1 MPNIRKSFHFREGV
15 QVDDEVLV
23 VRGSRV
29 GIGTTVPDEALDVR
43 GDAKVTG
50 IATVNNIFS
59 SGISTLTELRIG
71 TGITVS
77 SSSGIVSATKFVG
90 DGSLLTS
97 LPTSAWTSYGSTGI
111 YNHSNIG
118 VGTAFPTRDLQIG
131 ADPYAQSTLSGVG
144 IGSDGNIKASGIV
157 TASSFVGDITG
168 DLTGEVNAGSLDTN
182 ANGVVVTGDLSVSGV
197 STFSADVKF
206 VGSSYEAIW
215 NKTNNAFELND
226 DVKLKLGGSGDLQI
240 YHENDVSLIRDT
252 RAGVGATL
260 AIGADKL
267 FLRNKDG
274 NENYL
279 EATDNG
285 SVKIYYDFLPKLET
299 SGVGVTITSQLDVG
313 NVIAS
318 SGYAGVS
325 GITTVG
331 VSTTGI
337 TTTGGRLFTADDIK
351 SGNGLEVTGVSTFN
365 NDVEFLGV
373 AVTTPVPV
381 LWDSSQGALEF
392 RQDTKATFGNTRQ
405 FQIVQDSQY
414 SKITSTATELRLQ
427 TSVIRFT
434 NPDGTQT
441 LADFT
446 AGGGSYLRHNNQVR
460 LSTTENGVQLTGITT
475 STGRVD
481 VSVGGTAFTALP
493 TGRVGV
499 GTAIPGV
506 DLQIKKPV
514 SSTLELISDTG
525 TSTISIG
532 NSVGAGNSS
541 AQIKFGNGSLEFF
554 NKDLGS
560 VNMYLHSGS
569 AGVGTGRFDW
579 LYGQGNDELMCLTHE
594 KKLGI
599 GITNPSNNLH
609 VVGTSTVTSHSY
621 VGGNLHVDGTI
632 YGTVN
637 FPTIL
642 NSIQINNTSGL
653 STFHNVTIG
662 NVGNISSIGINNN
675 TPRVS
680 IDAFSGHIM
689 GGKLGIGTAHIKEET
704 SLTVQGL
711 TFFNHIGIGTTAE
724 VSGSGSGTL
733 PSEGLQAHDTT
744 IGIKSCIT
752 RIEGNSTITT
762 NESTLVGIGTTL
774 PRAAVDFASAG
785 DSTVLANARYML
797 PPTITTTQRNALSSV
812 VAGAIIYNTVDNKLQ
827 CYNGSSWN
835 NLF

>member
-1 MPNIRKSFHFREGV
+1 MNLAV
-15 QVDDEVLV
+15 
-23 VRGSRV
+23 
-29 GIGTTVPDEALDVR
+29 
-43 GDAKVTG
+43 
-50 IATVNNIFS
+50 
-59 SGISTLTELRIG
+59 
-71 TGITVS
+71 
-77 SSSGIVSATKFVG
+77 
-90 DGSLLTS
+90 
-97 LPTSAWTSYGSTGI
+97 
-111 YNHSNIG
+111 
-118 VGTAFPTRDLQIG
+118 
-131 ADPYAQSTLSGVG
+131 
-144 IGSDGNIKASGIV
+144 ASGELLIGN
-157 TASSFVGDITG
+157 TAG
-168 DLTGEVNAGSLDTN
+168 A
-182 ANGVVVTGDLSVSGV
+182 AGVVYKKD
-197 STFSADVKF
+197 DF
-206 VGSSYEAIW
+206 VEIRL
-215 NKTNNAFELND
+215 NNSER
-226 DVKLKLGGSGDLQI
+226 LK
-240 YHENDVSLIRDT
+240 
-252 RAGVGATL
+252 
-260 AIGADKL
+260 
-267 FLRNKDG
+267 
-274 NENYL
+274 
-279 EATDNG
+279 
-285 SVKIYYDFLPKLET
+285 
-299 SGVGVTITSQLDVG
+299 
-313 NVIAS
+313 
-318 SGYAGVS
+318 
-325 GITTVG
+325 
-331 VSTTGI
+331 
-337 TTTGGRLFTADDIK
+337 
-351 SGNGLEVTGVSTFN
+351 
-365 NDVEFLGV
+365 
-373 AVTTPVPV
+373 
-381 LWDSSQGALEF
+381 
-392 RQDTKATFGNTRQ
+392 
-405 FQIVQDSQY
+405 
-414 SKITSTATELRLQ
+414 
-427 TSVIRFT
+427 
-434 NPDGTQT
+434 
-441 LADFT
+441 
-446 AGGGSYLRHNNQVR
+446 
-460 LSTTENGVQLTGITT
+460 TTENGVKLTGITT

-609 VVGTSTVTSHSY
+609 VVGTSTITSHSY

-632 YGTVN
+632 YGTIN
-637 FPTIL
+637 WPSIL
-642 NSIQINNTSGL
+642 NNVQINNTSGL

-675 TPRVS
+675 TPRVA

-733 PSEGLQAHDTT
+733 PSEGLQVHDTT

-752 RIEGNSTITT
+752 RVEASSTITT
-762 NESTLVGIGTTL
+762 DETTLVGIGTTL

-785 DSTVLANARYML
+785 DSTALANGRYML
-797 PPTITTTQRNALSSV
+797 PPKITTAQRNALSSV
-812 VAGAIIYNTVDNKLQ
+812 VAGAIIYNINDNKLQ

>member
-77 SSSGIVSATKFVG
+77 SSSGIVSATKFAG
-90 DGSLLTS
+90 DGSLLTNI
-97 LPTSAWTSYGSTGI
+97 PTSAWTSYGSTGI
-111 YNHSNIG
+111 YNQSNVG

-157 TASSFVGDITG
+157 TASSFVGNIAG
-168 DLTGEVNAGSLDTN
+168 NLTGEVNAGSLDTN

-197 STFSADVKF
+197 STFSEDVNFIGAAHNAQWDKSANNLKF
-206 VGSSYEAIW
+206 VGNAHALFGTTNQLEIRGDWNTGSSIL
-215 NKTNNAFELND
+215 NASGTLYLDSVND
-226 DVKLKLGGSGDLQI
+226 VRLRTGTVKDALRAYAGGSVELYYGSTPTK
-240 YHENDVSLIRDT
+240 V
-252 RAGVGATL
+252 L
-260 AIGADKL
+260 A
-267 FLRNKDG
+267 
-274 NENYL
+274 
-279 EATDNG
+279 
-285 SVKIYYDFLPKLET
+285 T

-313 NVIAS
+313 NVVAS

-331 VSTTGI
+331 ISTTGI
-337 TTTGGRLFTADDIK
+337 TTTGGRLYTADDIK
-351 SGNGLEVTGVSTFN
+351 AGNGLEVTGVST
-365 NDVEFLGV
+365 LGV
-373 AVTTPVPV
+373 STFTGDVSIGSSVLFGDNIKLSFGTNQDLKVYHDPSTTPDTNRIASGSGQILELQADKLRIV
-381 LWDSSQGALEF
+381 DSGA
-392 RQDTKATFGNTRQ
+392 TKNIIAANDGAGVELYHNGNL
-405 FQIVQDSQY
+405 
-414 SKITSTATELRLQ
+414 KL
-427 TSVIRFT
+427 
-434 NPDGTQT
+434 
-441 LADFT
+441 
-446 AGGGSYLRHNNQVR
+446 
-460 LSTTENGVQLTGITT
+460 TTYENGVQTTGITT

-609 VVGTSTVTSHSY
+609 VVGTSTITSHSY

-632 YGTVN
+632 YE
-637 FPTIL
+637 
-642 NSIQINNTSGL
+642 Q
-653 STFHNVTIG
+653 ST
-662 NVGNISSIGINNN
+662 
-675 TPRVS
+675 
-680 IDAFSGHIM
+680 GH
-689 GGKLGIGTAHIKEET
+689 LF
-704 SLTVQGL
+704 L
-711 TFFNHIGIGTTAE
+711 
-724 VSGSGSGTL
+724 
-733 PSEGLQAHDTT
+733 
-744 IGIKSCIT
+744 IT
-752 RIEGNSTITT
+752 
-762 NESTLVGIGTTL
+762 
-774 PRAAVDFASAG
+774 
-785 DSTVLANARYML
+785 Y
-797 PPTITTTQRNALSSV
+797 
-812 VAGAIIYNTVDNKLQ
+812 K
-827 CYNGSSWN
+827 
-835 NLF
+835 

>member
-71 TGITVS
+71 TGVTVS

-111 YNHSNIG
+111 YNHSNVG

-131 ADPYAQSTLSGVG
+131 ADPYAQSTLSGIG

-197 STFSADVKF
+197 ST
-206 VGSSYEAIW
+206 
-215 NKTNNAFELND
+215 L
-226 DVKLKLGGSGDLQI
+226 
-240 YHENDVSLIRDT
+240 
-252 RAGVGATL
+252 
-260 AIGADKL
+260 
-267 FLRNKDG
+267 
-274 NENYL
+274 
-279 EATDNG
+279 
-285 SVKIYYDFLPKLET
+285 
-299 SGVGVTITSQLDVG
+299 
-313 NVIAS
+313 
-318 SGYAGVS
+318 
-325 GITTVG
+325 
-331 VSTTGI
+331 
-337 TTTGGRLFTADDIK
+337 
-351 SGNGLEVTGVSTFN
+351 GVSTFTGDVSFGSTVSF
-365 NDVEFLGV
+365 NDNSRAIFGDDQKLHLYYDGTS
-373 AVTTPVPV
+373 ASIIK
-381 LWDSSQGALEF
+381 SSGQMNLAIASGELLI
-392 RQDTKATFGNTRQ
+392 GNT
-405 FQIVQDSQY
+405 VGAAGVVYKKD
-414 SKITSTATELRLQ
+414 
-427 TSVIRFT
+427 
-434 NPDGTQT
+434 
-441 LADFT
+441 DFVEI
-446 AGGGSYLRHNNQVR
+446 RHNNSER
-460 LSTTENGVQLTGITT
+460 LKTTENGVKITGITT

-599 GITNPSNNLH
+599 GVTNPSNNLH
-609 VVGTSTVTSHSY
+609 VVGTSTITSHSY

-632 YGTVN
+632 YGTIN
-637 FPTIL
+637 WPTII

-733 PSEGLQAHDTT
+733 PSEGLQVHDTT

-752 RIEGNSTITT
+752 RIEASSTITT
-762 NESTLVGIGTTL
+762 DETTLVGIGTTL

-785 DSTVLANARYML
+785 DSTALANGRYML
-797 PPTITTTQRNALSSV
+797 PPKITTTQRNALSSV
-812 VAGAIIYNTVDNKLQ
+812 VAGAIIYNINDNKLQ

>member
-111 YNHSNIG
+111 YTHSNVG

-197 STFSADVKF
+197 STV
-206 VGSSYEAIW
+206 
-215 NKTNNAFELND
+215 ND
-226 DVKLKLGGSGDLQI
+226 DVNFIGAASTIQFDKSDSSLDFNDNARIRLGNNSDIQIFHNSGDSYGYIRNSNVQPLRITGNLTQI
-240 YHENDVSLIRDT
+240 RNSADTNNIADFQENLGVQLYH
-252 RAGVGATL
+252 
-260 AIGADKL
+260 IGTKRL
-267 FLRNKDG
+267 
-274 NENYL
+274 
-279 EATDNG
+279 
-285 SVKIYYDFLPKLET
+285 VT

-313 NVIAS
+313 NVVAS

-331 VSTTGI
+331 ISTTGI
-337 TTTGGRLFTADDIK
+337 TTTGGRLYTADDIK
-351 SGNGLEVTGVSTFN
+351 AGNGLEVTGVST
-365 NDVEFLGV
+365 LGV
-373 AVTTPVPV
+373 STFTGDVSFGSTVSFN
-381 LWDSSQGALEF
+381 DNS
-392 RQDTKATFGNTRQ
+392 KATFGDGADLSIHHTGSDSIIKNTIGQ
-405 FQIVQDSQY
+405 LALQSPQWGVSGSGGQGYNIYCVAGAQIQLY
-414 SKITSTATELRLQ
+414 Y
-427 TSVIRFT
+427 
-434 NPDGTQT
+434 
-441 LADFT
+441 
-446 AGGGSYLRHNNQVR
+446 AGNEKLK
-460 LSTTENGVQLTGITT
+460 TTENGVQITGITT

-609 VVGTSTVTSHSY
+609 VVGTSTITSHSY

>member
-77 SSSGIVSATKFVG
+77 SSSGIVTATKFVG

-111 YNHSNIG
+111 YNQSNVG

-131 ADPYAQSTLSGVG
+131 ADPYAQSTLSGIG

-157 TASSFVGDITG
+157 TASSFVGNIAG
-168 DLTGEVNAGSLDTN
+168 NLTGEVNAGSLDTN

-197 STFSADVKF
+197 STFSEDVNFIGAAHNAQWDKSANNLKF
-206 VGSSYEAIW
+206 VGNAHALFGTTNQLEIRGDWNTGSSIL
-215 NKTNNAFELND
+215 NASGTLYLDSVND
-226 DVKLKLGGSGDLQI
+226 VRLRTGTVKDALRAYAGGSVELYYGSTPTK
-240 YHENDVSLIRDT
+240 V
-252 RAGVGATL
+252 L
-260 AIGADKL
+260 A
-267 FLRNKDG
+267 
-274 NENYL
+274 
-279 EATDNG
+279 
-285 SVKIYYDFLPKLET
+285 T

-313 NVIAS
+313 NVVAS

-337 TTTGGRLFTADDIK
+337 TTTGGRLYTADDIK
-351 SGNGLEVTGVSTFN
+351 AGNGLEVTGVST
-365 NDVEFLGV
+365 LGV
-373 AVTTPVPV
+373 STFTGDVSIGSSVLFGDNIKLSFGTNQDLKVYHDPSTTPDTNRIASGSGQILELQADKLRIV
-381 LWDSSQGALEF
+381 DSGA
-392 RQDTKATFGNTRQ
+392 TKNIIAANDGAGVELYHNGNL
-405 FQIVQDSQY
+405 
-414 SKITSTATELRLQ
+414 KL
-427 TSVIRFT
+427 
-434 NPDGTQT
+434 
-441 LADFT
+441 
-446 AGGGSYLRHNNQVR
+446 
-460 LSTTENGVQLTGITT
+460 TTYENGVQTTGITT

-609 VVGTSTVTSHSY
+609 VVGTSTITSHSY

-632 YGTVN
+632 YGTIN
-637 FPTIL
+637 WPSIL
-642 NSIQINNTSGL
+642 NNIQVNNTAGL

-733 PSEGLQAHDTT
+733 PSEGLQVHDTT

-752 RIEGNSTITT
+752 RVEASSTITT
-762 NESTLVGIGTTL
+762 DGTTLVGIGTTL

-785 DSTVLANARYML
+785 DSTALANGRYML
-797 PPTITTTQRNALSSV
+797 PPKITTTQRNALSSV
-812 VAGAIIYNTVDNKLQ
+812 VAGAIIYNINDNKLQ